1 MKNLFKDFN
10 INLPGIPKTFVSEQ
24 ELCEL
29 LNTSPDAL
37 KAFEES
43 YSQLNKKAGLSD
55 NIFKINS
62 RQMADIKSGIQT
74 DVPTEIQ
81 PMVER
86 IVADLISQTVLYV
99 YDWEKQAVHEFNNSL
114 QDSTSVSLDEI
125 KTLPKEFQPDLTGN
139 AMKRDVPDSG

>member
-10 INLPGIPKTFVSEQ
+10 INLPGISKTFISEQ

-62 RQMADIKSGIQT
+62 
-74 DVPTEIQ
+74 
-81 PMVER
+81 
-86 IVADLISQTVLYV
+86 
-99 YDWEKQAVHEFNNSL
+99 
-114 QDSTSVSLDEI
+114 
-125 KTLPKEFQPDLTGN
+125 
-139 AMKRDVPDSG
+139 

>member
-43 YSQLNKKAGLSD
+43 YSQLNKKSWF
-55 NIFKINS
+55 I
-62 RQMADIKSGIQT
+62 
-74 DVPTEIQ
+74 
-81 PMVER
+81 
-86 IVADLISQTVLYV
+86 
-99 YDWEKQAVHEFNNSL
+99 
-114 QDSTSVSLDEI
+114 
-125 KTLPKEFQPDLTGN
+125 
-139 AMKRDVPDSG
+139 